1 MVALLECRLMAKALK
16 IAGAV
21 VAVAGL
27 AIITGGL
34 AAGASLSFIMSAG
47 FGVGSLTVGGLIAV
61 SAALNTAG
69 SLLSPKPKAPS
80 TSEANANRLTV
91 SMDVRAFR
99 KTVVGSTAMATDL
112 RDQEWSADQSILH
125 RFVVCASHRCQAIR
139 EIWFDD
145 KLAWTATGG
154 VQGPYIGYLDVTP
167 VLEGSA
173 ANAINIG
180 PRMGNTRRYT
190 GLAYVYLRYK
200 LTGNGKKAESPFAS
214 SIPSRVTIVGDGA
227 LFYDPRLDSTVPGGS
242 GPMRADD
249 QRTWAWSNSAC
260 RNPALGLLFFL
271 LGWRI
276 QNPVTGEWKLA
287 VGKGIPASR
296 IDLQSFITAAN
307 LCDEPVTRADGTIEP
322 RYRADGIYSEG
333 DDPGLVL
340 DNYKAAM
347 NAVLDDADGK
357 IRVTVLH
364 NDLAAPI
371 GDLTTA
377 DVLGEF
383 TWLQTPPLTDSINIV
398 RGGYTDPSANSLYQ
412 LVDLPEVRIPSP
424 DGIDRPQTVN
434 LALVQSAGQG
444 QRLFKLRLGRAQYGG
459 TFTAIFQ
466 ATAWKYQK
474 GDVIR
479 LSFLPLGWDRKL
491 FRIADTATQVDG
503 TVPMMLREEH
513 PDIYAAYSN
522 EAAAITAAA
531 PTSYDPSLWPVVQG
545 IADAGTTANWSSVA
559 DDDGTRPE
567 DNATVGAPPGTMV
580 GDKPVEIVIQQIEQI
595 EPIKTAVSAIALVQ
609 VDHADELAILDTARI
624 DIEASQRQ
632 LNRDA
637 GKLSEATLRLLA
649 EAGHTRRVMRDAG
662 ITVDADSGIV
672 RFHALDQIA
681 NRTTKAEIELNAQ
694 KGQISQKA
702 STDYV
707 DEQIIKAALDP
718 KQVAELEPILKRVAN
733 AEILVDGFAG
743 LITSKADVTEVTRIG
758 GRVKTAEENID
769 AANTAITNRVE
780 KTTFEGLEK
789 TVQAIEQKLL
799 IDGDT
804 VGLTVTIR
812 QARSVAADAAQ
823 GALQGL
829 LAADAADRRQF
840 DQVTQARQELT
851 TRMDDGLRTEASN
864 RLALS
869 VEVASLR
876 AYAVSETTAL
886 VKAGEVTARSI
897 EALGASSKQ
906 YAAAIGD
913 LNTASITADG
923 SIVSMRT
930 TIRQVANQAET
941 SDEAMLRA
949 LIAGDEASRA
959 RQAQLVQV
967 QTETNTQLVANERA
981 SAVARETL
989 LVRMGLAEAA
999 IVETRRVLATNNQAL
1014 VERVSATEAVLSDK
1028 ETGLAATLARLVT
1041 EEEAN
1046 VERGKATAKA
1056 IETLDVALNDPK
1068 TGLAI
1073 TVAAIGKAQE
1083 TLIEDGK
1090 TTAKS
1095 IETINT
1101 SLNDPKTGLSVTVA
1115 AIGKAQETLVEDGKT
1130 TAKSIET
1137 INTTLNDP
1145 KTGLAVSVAAIG
1157 KSQETLVEDG
1167 KATAKSIESL
1177 TTKLGDL
1184 GEATVQDLIEAIV
1197 ADTGLIK
1204 ATRTL
1209 AIDINGN
1216 LVGTQ
1221 LVGAKE
1227 GAGTLALIN
1236 ADLSM
1241 GTGRVIFDTGTVMKV
1256 QGLGFGVNKDL
1267 VTWFGPTMPIDKC
1280 SRSNGRVWEGTD
1292 GKGYWG
1298 AGLSVGVL
1306 HVARQTPDLA
1316 ADASIVIGPFNTKGG
1331 SKVLVVSYAYELT
1344 RASSNKGS
1352 VTGKPTATIHLDRLD
1367 GESWALV
1374 QSFDVTGTTEYEA
1387 PSIDGDGYGRQTMGG
1402 AITFTDTKAGLGDFT
1417 YRARI
1422 TARALASFNFN
1433 SPDSGR
1439 EVQSL
1444 SLSSTEE

>member
-1 MVALLECRLMAKALK
+1 MV
-16 IAGAV
+16 
-21 VAVAGL
+21 
-27 AIITGGL
+27 GGHRWEPD
-34 AAGASLSFIMSAG
+34 ASL
-47 FGVGSLTVGGLIAV
+47 
-61 SAALNTAG
+61 
-69 SLLSPKPKAPS
+69 
-80 TSEANANRLTV
+80 EA
-91 SMDVRAFR
+91 
-99 KTVVGSTAMATDL
+99 
-112 RDQEWSADQSILH
+112 
-125 RFVVCASHRCQAIR
+125 
-139 EIWFDD
+139 
-145 KLAWTATGG
+145 
-154 VQGPYIGYLDVTP
+154 
-167 VLEGSA
+167 
-173 ANAINIG
+173 
-180 PRMGNTRRYT
+180 
-190 GLAYVYLRYK
+190 
-200 LTGNGKKAESPFAS
+200 
-214 SIPSRVTIVGDGA
+214 IPNV
-227 LFYDPRLDSTVPGGS
+227 
-242 GPMRADD
+242 
-249 QRTWAWSNSAC
+249 
-260 RNPALGLLFFL
+260 
-271 LGWRI
+271 
-276 QNPVTGEWKLA
+276 
-287 VGKGIPASR
+287 
-296 IDLQSFITAAN
+296 
-307 LCDEPVTRADGTIEP
+307 
-322 RYRADGIYSEG
+322 
-333 DDPGLVL
+333 
-340 DNYKAAM
+340 
-347 NAVLDDADGK
+347 
-357 IRVTVLH
+357 
-364 NDLAAPI
+364 
-371 GDLTTA
+371 
-377 DVLGEF
+377 
-383 TWLQTPPLTDSINIV
+383 V
-398 RGGYTDPSANSLYQ
+398 RGKYVDASAPALYQ
-412 LVDLPEVRIPSP
+412 LIDYPEIRIPSL
-424 DGIDRPQTVN
+424 DGVDRILSLDLGAVESASHAQRVARQ
-434 LALVQSAGQG
+434 AL
-444 QRLFKLRLGRAQYGG
+444 QRKQYPR
-459 TFTAIFQ
+459 TFTAPFDIR
-466 ATAWKYQK
+466 AWKYPV
-474 GDVIR
+474 GALVPFTYAP
-479 LSFLPLGWDRKL
+479 LSFKRML
-491 FRIADTATQVDG
+491 FRVRAQELGQNGQCVMTLAFEHSSFYAWDADDRAPV
-503 TVPMMLREEH
+503 M
-513 PDIYAAYSN
+513 AA
-522 EAAAITAAA
+522 
-531 PTSYDPSLWPVVQG
+531 DPVVYDAKNNPLILAIG
-545 IADAGTTANWSSVA
+545 DAAKTADWSAVAN
-559 DDDGTRPE
+559 DNGTRPE
-567 DNATVGAPPGTMV
+567 DNATVGAPAGTMV

-595 EPIKTAVSAIALVQ
+595 EPIKTEVSAIALVQ

-632 LNRDA
+632 LDRDA

-649 EAGHTRRVMRDAG
+649 EAGHTRRVLRDAG

-672 RFHALDQIA
+672 RFHALDQVA

-707 DEQIIKAALDP
+707 NEQIIKAVLDP
-718 KQVAELEPILKRVAN
+718 KQVAELEPILQRIAN

-743 LITSKADVTEVTRIG
+743 LIQSKAAVTEVTAIG

-769 AANTAITNRVE
+769 AANTEISNRVE

-799 IDGDT
+799 IDGDM

-913 LNTASITADG
+913 LNTASVTADG

-949 LIAGDEASRA
+949 LIAGDEANRA

-967 QTETNTQLVANERA
+967 QTETNTQLVANDRA
-981 SAVARETL
+981 SAIARETL

-1014 VERVSATEAVLSDK
+1014 VERVSATEAVLSNE

-1041 EEEAN
+1041 EEKAN
-1046 VERGKATAKA
+1046 VERGKATAKS

-1068 TGLAI
+1068 TGLAVS
-1073 TVAAIGKAQE
+1073 VAAIGKAQE

-1095 IETINT
+1095 IET
-1101 SLNDPKTGLSVTVA
+1101 LD
-1115 AIGKAQETLVEDGKT
+1115 
-1130 TAKSIET
+1130 TA
-1137 INTTLNDP
+1137 LNDP
-1145 KTGLAVSVAAIG
+1145 KTGLAVTVAAIGKSQETLIEDGKATAKSIETITTTLDDPKTGLTVAVAAIG

-1167 KATAKSIESL
+1167 KTTAKSIESL

-1184 GEATVQDLIEAIV
+1184 GEATVQDLIEAIGKENGRI
-1197 ADTGLIK
+1197 T
-1204 ATRTL
+1204 ATRTV

-1216 LVGTQ
+1216 VIGTQ
-1221 LVGAKE
+1221 LVGSEE
-1227 GAGTLALIN
+1227 GAGSFNLIN
-1236 ADLSM
+1236 TDLSM

-1256 QGLGFGVNKDL
+1256 QGIGFGVNKDL
-1267 VTWFGPTMPIDKC
+1267 VTWFGPSMSIDKC
-1280 SRSNGRVWEGTD
+1280 SRANGKVWEGTD
-1292 GKGYWG
+1292 GKAYWG
-1298 AGLSVGVL
+1298 AGLSAGVL

-1316 ADASIVIGPFNTKGG
+1316 ADASIVIGPFGTKGG

-1344 RASSNKGS
+1344 RASTNKGS

-1367 GESWALV
+1367 GETWTLV

-1387 PSIDGDGYGRQTMGG
+1387 PSTDGDGYGRQAMGG

-1422 TARALASFNFN
+1422 TSRALASFNFN
-1433 SPDSGR
+1433 SPTPDAK
-1439 EVQSL
+1439 
-1444 SLSSTEE
+1444 SSRSPSRPPKNRILPCGIGKGP